1 MLELRLA
8 SYEEFDSE
16 TNTFSYYPPVLLKL
30 EHSLLSLSK
39 WESKWKKPFLSK
51 EPFSYEEFVDYVRC
65 MTINNVDQDVYR
77 RLTNNDILV
86 VKQYIDDP
94 MTATTFNN
102 RKPQKPSKEIITA
115 ELVYYWMVAA
125 QIPFEAEK
133 WHLNR
138 LLTLIRICD
147 IKSNSGNDKMTK
159 KDIYAHNKQLNAA
172 RRARLGTKG

>member
-8 SYEEFDSE
+8 PYEEYDSE
-16 TNTFSYYPPVLLKL
+16 TCLFSYFPPVTLKL

-39 WESKWKKPFLSK
+39 WESKWKKPFLTK
-51 EPFSYEEFVDYVRC
+51 EPFTYEEFVDYIRC
-65 MTINNVDQDVYR
+65 MTINNVEADVYK

-86 VKQYIDDP
+86 VKQYIDDT
-94 MTATTFNN
+94 MSATTFNN
-102 RKPQKPSKEIITA
+102 RKPQKPSKEIITS
-115 ELVYYWMVAA
+115 ELIYYWMVAA

-147 IKSNSGNDKMTK
+147 IKTNSGNDKMTK
-159 KDIYAHNKQLNAA
+159 KDIYNHNRQLNAA